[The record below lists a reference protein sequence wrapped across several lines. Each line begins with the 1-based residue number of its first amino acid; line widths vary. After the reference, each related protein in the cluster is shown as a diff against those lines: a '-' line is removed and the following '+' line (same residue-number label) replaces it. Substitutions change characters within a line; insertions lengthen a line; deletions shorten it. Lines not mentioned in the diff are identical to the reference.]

1 MKIGNRL
8 EHLRRQQG
16 KTQTEVVEE
25 LTAWLGRRPFTRQM
39 LSHWETGRYHL
50 AGEEL
55 AILCQYYRVT
65 PGDILVLEE
74 SGRQCV
80 PA

>member
-1 MKIGNRL
+1 MKIRNRL
-8 EHLRRQQG
+8 EHLRREKG
-16 KTQTEVVEE
+16 KTQTEVIEE
-25 LTAWLGRRPFTRQM
+25 LTAMLGRRPFNRQQ
-39 LSHWETGRYHL
+39 LSHLETGRCHVSGESL
-50 AGEEL
+50 AV
-55 AILCQYYRVT
+55 LCQYYSVT